1 MPLAQA
7 FDSVSKVGNIII
19 QAYNK
24 LYVGKK
30 QINMDK
36 VRRERDDSPVL
47 HRSISLDDDECSLPS
62 STSSAALP
70 AAAAAKAEASLHTPS
85 PSSLAES
92 QRSITEVS
100 IRSNNGGVPQ
110 PQPQSA
116 VIVWY
121 SYL

>member
-7 FDSVSKVGNIII
+7 FVSVSKVGNIII

-47 HRSISLDDDECSLPS
+47 HKSISLDDDECSLPS
-62 STSSAALP
+62 SSSAALP
-70 AAAAAKAEASLHTPS
+70 AAAAAKAEASLPTPS

-110 PQPQSA
+110 PQSA
-116 VIVWY
+116 VILCE
-121 SYL
+121 SR